1 MASNNQ
7 QQLKVENLKH
17 EEFKKFHE
25 AVFEK
30 TLRVRESLELAA
42 KLSPKKKKTMKKLNY
57 LEKIQMIKCR
67 FLGYNLVFD
76 SLL

>member
-7 QQLKVENLKH
+7 EQLKVENLKH

-30 TLRVRESLELAA
+30 R
-42 KLSPKKKKTMKKLNY
+42 
-57 LEKIQMIKCR
+57 
-67 FLGYNLVFD
+67 
-76 SLL
+76 

>member
-30 TLRVRESLELAA
+30 TLRVRIFGARCQVVAKEKKDDEKTEL
-42 KLSPKKKKTMKKLNY
+42 
-57 LEKIQMIKCR
+57 
-67 FLGYNLVFD
+67 LGKNLD
-76 SLL
+76 D

>member
-17 EEFKKFHE
+17 EEFKKFQ

-57 LEKIQMIKCR
+57 LEKI
-67 FLGYNLVFD
+67 
-76 SLL
+76 